1 MKNRRYQNQ
10 FRPNSTY
17 KNSGLHTAVI
27 TSGLKTG
34 CKGVLKET
42 GKDQPQRTVP
52 AFPYQ
57 LFQGPEPE
65 PKKAPVKNRGPEGKG
80 TSNQNK
86 CRRGLREQSAHRT
99 GSQDVWTV
107 CL

>member
-27 TSGLKTG
+27 TSGSRQAA
-34 CKGVLKET
+34 KGSSKRQGQ

-86 CRRGLREQSAHRT
+86 CRKGLKEQSAHST
-99 GSQDVWTV
+99 GS
-107 CL
+107 